1 MEKDKTNKKSLS
13 ETFDIRQL
21 KHTNSP
27 VFSTAIFAVILFLIA
42 AGTILSNM
50 SLESTFLW
58 SSPTYEVKT
67 KMNRME
73 QKSMAPPKNT
83 TSRDRIAWLRLHLHE
98 FEVFNST
105 NLSEQFHQRVLK
117 SLDEKCEVRFF
128 MTWFSPADFF
138 GKRELLAVESVFK
151 SHPQGCLMIAS
162 GSLDSLQGY
171 NILKPLL
178 DRGYKVFA
186 ATPDI
191 SLLLEN
197 TPAKAWFQEMKSF
210 KRDPGR
216 IPISQNLSN
225 LARLAILY
233 KYGGV
238 YLDTDFIVTR
248 SFKGL
253 KNSIGAQ
260 TVVEG
265 DSKNWTRLNNAV
277 LIFDKYHPLL
287 YSFIEE
293 FASNF
298 DGNKWGH
305 NGPYLVTRV
314 VQRAQETIG
323 NSFAVLPPVA
333 FYPYNWL
340 VIQRLFQTPRSS
352 DETTLLKADLVKLN
366 EESYGLHLWNKI
378 TRKLKIGKGSVIDIV
393 ISDHCVV
400 CRGIQR

>member
-1 MEKDKTNKKSLS
+1 MEKDNEKKSPW
-13 ETFDIRQL
+13 ETLDFRQL

-27 VFSTAIFAVILFLIA
+27 LFSTAIFAVIILLVV
-42 AGTILSNM
+42 AGTILSNV
-50 SLESTFLW
+50 SLESTFFW
-58 SSPTYEVKT
+58 ASPTSEVIQINT
-67 KMNRME
+67 ME
-73 QKSMAPPKNT
+73 RKSLAPLKNT
-83 TSRDRIAWLRLHLHE
+83 TSRDRIAWLRSHLTE
-98 FEVFNST
+98 FEVFKST
-105 NLSEQFHQRVLK
+105 NISEQFHNRVLE
-117 SLDEKCEVRFF
+117 SLDDKCEVRFF

-151 SHPQGCLMIAS
+151 SHPQGCLMIVS
-162 GSLDSLQGY
+162 GSMDSQQGD

-197 TPAKAWFQEMKSF
+197 TPAKTWYQEMKSCR
-210 KRDPGR
+210 RDPGR
-216 IPISQNLSN
+216 IPLSQNLSN

-277 LIFDKYHPLL
+277 LIFEKDHPLV

-293 FASNF
+293 FASTF

-314 VQRAQETIG
+314 VKRAQETIG
-323 NSFAVLPPVA
+323 NNFTVLPPVA
-333 FYPYNWL
+333 FYPFNWID
-340 VIQRLFQTPRSS
+340 IQRLFQTPRSS
-352 DETTLLKADLVKLN
+352 NDSTLLKADLIKLKK
-366 EESYGLHLWNKI
+366 ESYGLHLWNKI
-378 TRKLKIGKGSVIDIV
+378 TGKLKIGKGSVIDII

-400 CRGIQR
+400 CKGIQR

>member
-1 MEKDKTNKKSLS
+1 
-13 ETFDIRQL
+13 
-21 KHTNSP
+21 
-27 VFSTAIFAVILFLIA
+27 
-42 AGTILSNM
+42 
-50 SLESTFLW
+50 
-58 SSPTYEVKT
+58 
-67 KMNRME
+67 
-73 QKSMAPPKNT
+73 
-83 TSRDRIAWLRLHLHE
+83 
-98 FEVFNST
+98 
-105 NLSEQFHQRVLK
+105 
-117 SLDEKCEVRFF
+117 
-128 MTWFSPADFF
+128 MTWFSPAEYF
-138 GKRELLAVESVFK
+138 GKREMLAVESVFK
-151 SHPQGCLMIAS
+151 AHPQGCLMIVS
-162 GSLDSLQGY
+162 GSLDSLQGDS
-171 NILKPLL
+171 ILKPLN

-186 ATPDI
+186 ATPDM

-197 TPAKAWFQEMKSF
+197 TPAKSWFQEMKSC

-216 IPISQNLSN
+216 IPLHQNLSN
-225 LARLAILY
+225 LARLAFLY

-277 LIFDKYHPLL
+277 LIFEKDHPLV

-293 FASNF
+293 FASTF

-314 VQRAQETIG
+314 AQRARETIG
-323 NSFAVLPPVA
+323 DNFTVLPPVA
-333 FYPYNWL
+333 FYPFNWL
-340 VIQRLFQTPRSS
+340 DIPRLFQTPRGSNDS
-352 DETTLLKADLVKLN
+352 TLLKTDLVKLN
-366 EESYGLHLWNKI
+366 RESYGLHLWNKI
-378 TRKLKIGKGSVIDIV
+378 TRKLKIGKGSVIDII

>member
-1 MEKDKTNKKSLS
+1 MEKDNCNKKSLS
-13 ETFDIRQL
+13 EVLDVRQFR
-21 KHTNSP
+21 HTNSP
-27 VFSTAIFAVILFLIA
+27 VFSTAIFAVIMLLVV

-50 SLESTFLW
+50 SLKSTFFW
-58 SSPTYEVKT
+58 SSPTSEVIQT
-67 KMNRME
+67 NRME
-73 QKSMAPPKNT
+73 RKSLAPPKNT
-83 TSRDRIAWLRLHLHE
+83 TSRDRIAWLHSHLTE
-98 FEVFNST
+98 F
-105 NLSEQFHQRVLK
+105 
-117 SLDEKCEVRFF
+117 EVRFF
-128 MTWFSPADFF
+128 MTWFSPAEYF
-138 GKRELLAVESVFK
+138 GKREMLAVESVFK
-151 SHPQGCLMIAS
+151 AHPQGCLMIVS
-162 GSLDSLQGY
+162 GSLDSLQGDS
-171 NILKPLL
+171 ILKPLN

-186 ATPDI
+186 ATPDM

-197 TPAKAWFQEMKSF
+197 TPAKSWFQEMKSC

-216 IPISQNLSN
+216 IPLHQNLSN
-225 LARLAILY
+225 LARLAFLY

-277 LIFDKYHPLL
+277 LIFEKDHPLV

-293 FASNF
+293 FASTF

-314 VQRAQETIG
+314 AQRARETIG
-323 NSFAVLPPVA
+323 DNFTVLPPVA
-333 FYPYNWL
+333 FYPFNWL
-340 VIQRLFQTPRSS
+340 DIPRLFQTPRGSNDS
-352 DETTLLKADLVKLN
+352 TLLKTDLVKLN
-366 EESYGLHLWNKI
+366 RESYGLHLWNKI
-378 TRKLKIGKGSVIDIV
+378 TRKLKIGKGSVIDII